1 MIKKSKIDINV
12 AIIEVVGG
20 YGGMQ
25 YYNLGLASGLS
36 NYLNSVHLFSSYIE
50 IGNKLNNNVIIQNQ
64 FNKTWGIK
72 NSFLRFIRY
81 FFNFISVMYK
91 IKKKNCN
98 IVHIH
103 QFHFSFLYILNI
115 ILLKTLGV
123 KLILTLHDVESF
135 DTNKKKKYIFF
146 EKKINSFI
154 NHFIVHNNYSF
165 DILSKKINPTSISI
179 IKHGNYIPFVK
190 KIEKENHTNKFT
202 ILFFGQ
208 IKKVKGLD
216 IFLKALVLLKERN
229 IYFNVLIAG
238 RIWRDDFSFYQNIID
253 ENNLQDCVKLD
264 IRFIPDEELHSLFEL
279 SNLVILPYRSIY
291 QSGVLLKSMSYGRAV
306 LCSDLPP
313 FKEILSDGQNGFLF
327 ESENP
332 EKLAD
337 KLSYIIINK
346 HLIEEVGKA
355 GYDYVTKYYD
365 WDQIGLETRNLYER
379 VIISK

>member
-1 MIKKSKIDINV
+1 MIKKSYIDINV

-36 NYLNSVHLFSSYIE
+36 NHLNSVHLFSSFID
-50 IGNKLNNNVIIQNQ
+50 INIKLNNNVIIQNQ

-72 NSFLRFIRY
+72 NPFLRFIRY
-81 FFNFISVMYK
+81 FFNFIFVMYK

-103 QFHFSFLYILNI
+103 QFHFSFLYFLNI
-115 ILLKTLGV
+115 ILLKILGI
-123 KLILTLHDVESF
+123 KIILTLHDVESF
-135 DTNKKKKYIFF
+135 DTNKKKGSIFL
-146 EKKINSFI
+146 EKKINSLI

-165 DILSKKINPTSISI
+165 GILSKKINPTSISI

-190 KIEKENHTNKFT
+190 QIEKEYYTDKLT

-216 IFLKALVLLKERN
+216 IFLKALIHLKERN
-229 IYFNVLIAG
+229 THFNVLIAG
-238 RIWRDDFSFYQNIID
+238 RTWRDDFSFYQNIID
-253 ENNLQDCVKLD
+253 ENKLHDCIKLD
-264 IRFIPDEELHSLFEL
+264 LRFIPDEELYSIFEV
-279 SNLVILPYRSIY
+279 SDLVILPYRSIY

-313 FKEILSDGQNGFLF
+313 FKEIISDGLNGFLF

-337 KLSYIIINK
+337 KLNFIISNK
-346 HLIEEVGKA
+346 HLLEKVGKS
-355 GYDYVTKYYD
+355 GYDYVTKNYD
-365 WDQIGLETRNLYER
+365 WNQIGLETSNLYER
-379 VIISK
+379 VFFS